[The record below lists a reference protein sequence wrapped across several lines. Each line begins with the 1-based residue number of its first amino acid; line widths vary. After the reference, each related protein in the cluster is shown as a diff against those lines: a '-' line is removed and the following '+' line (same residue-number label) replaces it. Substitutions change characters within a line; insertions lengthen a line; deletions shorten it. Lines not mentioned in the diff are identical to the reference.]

1 MRNILLL
8 LTVLLAPAIVF
19 AQYKPVEQGSTLTFA
34 IKNLGVNVNGS
45 FTGVDGTINF
55 DLQNI
60 GTSNF
65 DVTINAAT
73 VNTDNVLRDE
83 HLKGESYFD
92 VQNYPR
98 IRLASTQ
105 ITGKNGSY
113 VFTGN
118 LTIKGKS
125 KILSFPFT
133 ASVVANGL
141 VFKGSFKM
149 NRRYF
154 AIGGASTI
162 ADELQVNLNIIAKK

>member
-1 MRNILLL
+1 MKNILLL
-8 LTVLLAPAIVF
+8 LAVLLAPGIVF
-19 AQYKPVEQGSTLTFA
+19 AQYKPVEQGSTLTFT
-34 IKNLGVNVNGS
+34 IKNLGFNVNGF
-45 FTGVDGTINF
+45 FTGFDGTINF
-55 DLQNI
+55 DLQNA
-60 GTSNF
+60 GASSF

-73 VNTDNVLRDE
+73 VNTDNALRDE

-92 VQNYPR
+92 VQHYPR
-98 IRLASTQ
+98 IRLVSTQ

-125 KILSFPFT
+125 KIISFPFT
-133 ASVVANGL
+133 AGAIADGL

-149 NRRYF
+149 NRRDF

-162 ADELQVNLNIIAKK
+162 ANELQVNLNIIAKK